1 MTWSPITEQLV
12 RAAAEEDLGR
22 AGDLTSRLLA
32 DPDGLVTAHVVARS
46 RGIVAGLVLTPLIG
60 RVFTERFEAD
70 VVLTPCVEDGA
81 EAFSGSRILKIG
93 GPRAAVLAL
102 ERTLLNF
109 LCRLSGVATLTR
121 QYVDRAKSR
130 APDVEILDTRKTLPG
145 WRELDKYA
153 VRCGGGTNHR
163 FGLYDA
169 VLIKDNHIAG
179 IRNERLAQSLFEILN
194 ELSNGPRPAFVE
206 VEVDSLDQLAE
217 VLKVVGIDYVLCDNF
232 RCETLRE
239 AVALRDSL
247 GLRGRVALEA
257 SGGVNLDTIGDIA
270 ATGVDRISVGAITHS
285 APALD
290 LGLDFA

>member
-1 MTWSPITEQLV
+1 MNWSPITEQLV

-22 AGDLTSRLLA
+22 AGDLTSRLLG
-32 DPDGLVTAHVVARS
+32 DPEGLVTAHVVARS
-46 RGIVAGLVLTPLIG
+46 PGVIAGLALAPLIG
-60 RVFTERFEAD
+60 RVFADRLEAD
-70 VVLTPCVEDGA
+70 FVLTPRVEDGA
-81 EAFSGSRILKIG
+81 ALAAGCRILTIG

-109 LCRLSGVATLTR
+109 LCRLSGVATATR
-121 QYVDRAKSR
+121 QYVDRAKGR
-130 APDVEILDTRKTLPG
+130 APQVEILDTRKTLPG

-163 FGLYDA
+163 SGLFDA

-179 IRNERLAQSLFEILN
+179 IPPERLAQTLFEMLN
-194 ELSNGPRPAFVE
+194 NLSNGPRPAFVE
-206 VEVDSLDQLAE
+206 VEVDSLEQLAA
-217 VLKVVGIDYVLCDNF
+217 VLKVVGVDFVLCDNF
-232 RCETLRE
+232 PLERLRE

-257 SGGVNLDTIGDIA
+257 SGGVNLDTIGNIA
-270 ATGVDRISVGAITHS
+270 ATGVERISVGAITHS

-290 LGLDFA
+290 LGLDLE

>member
-1 MTWSPITEQLV
+1 MNWSPITEQLV
-12 RAAAEEDLGR
+12 RAAVEEDLGR

-32 DPDGLVTAHVVARS
+32 EPDGPITAHVVARAP
-46 RGIVAGLVLTPLIG
+46 GVVAGLALTPLIS
-60 RVFTERFEAD
+60 RAFEDRLETEFA
-70 VVLTPCVEDGA
+70 LSPAVEDGA
-81 EAFSGSRILKIG
+81 RVSGGGRVLTIS

-121 QYVDRAKSR
+121 EYVDRAKHRS
-130 APDVEILDTRKTLPG
+130 PHVEILDTRKTLPG

-179 IRNERLAQSLFEILN
+179 ILTERLAQSLFEMLN

-232 RCETLRE
+232 SCETLRE